1 MLVSNSTPL
10 IAFARIGELD
20 LLRRIVDHVFIPTA
34 VWDEVAGA
42 INRAG
47 ADEVQRATWI
57 EVRTPAKVGGD
68 LTALLD
74 HGEAQT
80 IALAEELDASEALLD
95 ERAARAL
102 ASARGLK
109 VIGSAGLLVRAKE
122 RGLIEAVGPY
132 IERMRVQGVR
142 FSDRFVRAL
151 LIQVGE

>member
-1 MLVSNSTPL
+1 VLVSNSTPL

-20 LLRRIVDHVFIPTA
+20 LLRRTIGHVVIPIA
-34 VWDEVAGA
+34 VRDEIIGA
-42 INRAG
+42 TNRAG
-47 ADEVQRATWI
+47 ADEVQRAAWI
-57 EVRTPAKVGGD
+57 EVRTPARVGGD

-74 HGEAQT
+74 QGEAQT
-80 IALAEELDASEALLD
+80 IALAEELGATEVLLD

-122 RGLIEAVGPY
+122 RGLIDAVRPY
-132 IERMRVQGVR
+132 LERMRAEGVR

-151 LIQVGE
+151 LNEIGE